1 MQCLVVIGFS
11 IVGRFV
17 TMMLSSVSDL
27 FSLEDVVEED
37 TLLRKDEFDCDGEI
51 EEGGNGVSIEPMSKK
66 IKFVSA
72 HTHLIRDLSI
82 DL

>member
-1 MQCLVVIGFS
+1 
-11 IVGRFV
+11 
-17 TMMLSSVSDL
+17 
-27 FSLEDVVEED
+27 LEDVVEED

>member
-1 MQCLVVIGFS
+1 
-11 IVGRFV
+11 
-17 TMMLSSVSDL
+17 MLSSVSDL

-66 IKFVSA
+66 
-72 HTHLIRDLSI
+72 
-82 DL
+82 